1 MFQLDIKKLLVE
13 AQRDDEVVPSH
24 EKSELLERV
33 IDRILEFNR
42 NCKRRKGKKKDSDV
56 EDGHISEEQIEE

>member
-1 MFQLDIKKLLVE
+1 VE

-56 EDGHISEEQIEE
+56 EDGHISEE